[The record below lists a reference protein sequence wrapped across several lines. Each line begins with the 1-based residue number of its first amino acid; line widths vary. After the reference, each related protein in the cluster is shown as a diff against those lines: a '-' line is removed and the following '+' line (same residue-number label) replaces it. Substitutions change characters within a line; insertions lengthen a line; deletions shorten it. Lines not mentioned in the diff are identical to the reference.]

1 MSGPFGSSQW
11 MYASG
16 GFYPYEI
23 DQSVRFNAADSA
35 YLEKTFST
43 TGDEQIFTISFWFK
57 RCRTGTAEYLF
68 SGGNDVSNRFHM
80 DINASGTFQ
89 IEGKSGG
96 STQVKMEGGPV
107 LRDVGA
113 WYNFVL
119 RVDTTQSTASDR
131 VRLYV
136 NGDLL
141 TFNSNTYPSQN
152 ANLNWNINDQVRIG
166 LAGWNT
172 STHFDGYFAEFINV
186 DGSSLAPTSFGETK
200 AGIWIP
206 KDYTGSYG
214 TNGFKLAFQDS
225 ASLGD
230 DTSGNG
236 HDFTSS
242 GLASTD
248 QMPDSPT
255 SNFPTMNKLWQSK
268 GTWTTAEGNL
278 QNTWAANDYQSGVAT
293 MGLPA
298 TGKWYWEIY
307 LKSRTYTNWL
317 YWNLVIAD
325 YVEGSGS
332 NGNSAAQWSNHY
344 FSMSAERSDTG
355 YLVVSS
361 GSTNSIASSG
371 IYDTGN
377 VIQVAFDAD
386 NKRLYLG
393 DSGTWFLSA
402 DPGAESGDGTAVWYN
417 WSDDAQG
424 KLFPA
429 LNVNYFTYV
438 DVHNFG
444 QDSTFA
450 GNLAAGGNADAN
462 GIGDFKYTVP
472 SGYLALCAAN
482 LPAPGIDPAAD
493 EAPTDYFNTV
503 LYTGDGST
511 SNAITGVGFS
521 PDFVWIKKRGPTA
534 ASNRL
539 LDTVRG
545 VQKNIYSDAGTAE
558 ETQNSIMSFDSD
570 GFTLGDSNGTNQSTH
585 TFVSWNWK
593 AGGAAVSNTDG
604 TITSSVS
611 ASPESGFSVVTYSGN
626 GTAGA
631 TIGHGLGKAPDMII
645 LKRRNETRN
654 WQVYHSGNTSAPETD
669 KLTLNLTDATVD
681 DNTSWNDTAPSAS
694 VFTVGTSNGTN
705 NSSGTYVAYC
715 FANIDGMVKAGSYF
729 GNSSTTF
736 VYTGFRPAFVMI
748 KSNNQTRNWIVFDNK
763 RTPTN
768 QMDGHL
774 HPNANVAE
782 QTGSDEIDFLS
793 NGFNLR
799 SPDNDTNTSAFE
811 YIYLAFAE
819 QPFKYANAR

>member
-113 WYNFVL
+113 WYHFVL
-119 RVDTTQSTASDR
+119 RVDTTQATASDR

-136 NGDLL
+136 NGELL

-166 LAGWNT
+166 RAGWDTNY
-172 STHFDGYFAEFINV
+172 FDGYFAEFINV

-200 AGIWIP
+200 AGIWVP

-225 ASLGD
+225 AALGD

-236 HDFTSS
+236 NDFTSS

-255 SNFPTMNKLWQSK
+255 NNRITFNGLSKDLRYSTALTDGNKTINFT
-268 GTWTTAEGNL
+268 
-278 QNTWAANDYQSGVAT
+278 
-293 MGLPA
+293 
-298 TGKWYWEIY
+298 
-307 LKSRTYTNWL
+307 
-317 YWNLVIAD
+317 
-325 YVEGSGS
+325 
-332 NGNSAAQWSNHY
+332 
-344 FSMSAERSDTG
+344 
-355 YLVVSS
+355 S
-361 GSTNSIASSG
+361 GSTGFSCCPSTIFRSQGQA
-371 IYDTGN
+371 YCEFELDT
-377 VIQVAFDAD
+377 A
-386 NKRLYLG
+386 YSG
-393 DSGTWFLSA
+393 DSGDGQVICVFEA
-402 DPGAESGDGTAVWYN
+402 DADIDTISGG
-417 WSDDAQG
+417 
-424 KLFPA
+424 
-429 LNVNYFTYV
+429 
-438 DVHNFG
+438 
-444 QDSTFA
+444 
-450 GNLAAGGNADAN
+450 GNSKLAAAYNSGGSTSVSAIYDDGVSQGAPTKFTTAGQRIGVYIDYDAGKGWFSHEGTVQTVNGTPDVSAGTNPHFTFTANTPLTVGAGGIHAGTPAKITMHDHPDDWETTPPSDYTAFAAVDLAD
-462 GIGDFKYTVP
+462 
-472 SGYLALCAAN
+472 
-482 LPAPGIDPAAD
+482 PGIDPAAD

-534 ASNRL
+534 ANNRL

-545 VQKNIYSDAGTAE
+545 VQKNLYSDQTNTE

-570 GFTLGDSNGTNQSTH
+570 GFTLGDANGTNQSTH

-593 AGGAAVSNTDG
+593 AGGTAVSNTEG
-604 TITSSVS
+604 SITSSVS
-611 ASPESGFSVVTYSGN
+611 ASPESGFSIVTYT
-626 GTAGA
+626 GTSNSNA
-631 TIGHGLGKAPDMII
+631 TVGHGLGVAPTMVFVKPRTEARHWLIWHTELNDNDKALLFDDDVPADN
-645 LKRRNETRN
+645 RFGPN
-654 WQVYHSGNTSAPETD
+654 APT
-669 KLTLNLTDATVD
+669 T
-681 DNTSWNDTAPSAS
+681 S
-694 VFTVGTSNGTN
+694 VFGVYGGQGNRTGTDF
-705 NSSGTYVAYC
+705 VAYC
-715 FANIDGMVKAGSYF
+715 FADVDGMVKAGSYV
-729 GNSSTTF
+729 GNGSSDGPF
-736 VYTGFRPAFVMI
+736 VYTGGFRPAFVMFKNTTTVGGHWVI
-748 KSNNQTRNWIVFDNK
+748 YDAVRDTFNPVDSWLNPNRNNTEGTDSAFD
-763 RTPTN
+763 
-768 QMDGHL
+768 
-774 HPNANVAE
+774 V
-782 QTGSDEIDFLS
+782 DFVS
-793 NGFNLR
+793 NGFKVRNT
-799 SPDNDTNTSAFE
+799 DIAWNTSGDTFV
-811 YIYLAFAE
+811 YLAFAE